1 MIVLW
6 ILSLLTIILGAIIV
20 LSGPNDNQRIFAKVF
35 VMIFVLLVFVTMLI
49 MGVQRWLIK

>member
-6 ILSLLTIILGAIIV
+6 ILSLLTIILGAIII

-49 MGVQRWLIK
+49 MGVQRWFIK